1 MSEEDADGGGRRRR
15 NPVSRFFG
23 YNTRRARH
31 RAGPPPAR
39 GRAVAARGLGLGR
52 ARRGRRGGA
61 SDPVRARGRAARDEP
76 RGTRRAGPTGTGL
89 EARARRGLVT
99 TPAGSRTASGG
110 VRGRGASARGD
121 APSTAAAARRL
132 VASSRD
138 AMSRSPR
145 SGGRAVTRSGRAR
158 RRVRAREPAS
168 RDRREEKRVFRRIRG
183 FPKVVITENADRK
196 DRLFFDA
203 VERFSGRRPREP
215 RKHELTH
222 RPLKITDTIHEALV
236 KVPCCCRLADWA
248 ARRARRASVPSE
260 TRVPGATPRLP
271 RFDAAMRRSS
281 RQPRGGNASTADALP
296 PHGARRRARDPRTR
310 RRRFLTLPL

>member
-52 ARRGRRGGA
+52 ARRGRRGGT

-168 RDRREEKRVFRRIRG
+168 RDRREEERVFRRIRWNPG
-183 FPKVVITENADRK
+183 GYMITENADRK

-222 RPLKITDTIHEALV
+222 RPLKITDEALI
-236 KVPCCCRLADWA
+236 KVPA
-248 ARRARRASVPSE
+248 AVGSLTGRHAAHDARPSLPKHEYRARR
-260 TRVPGATPRLP
+260 RVSLDSTPRCV
-271 RFDAAMRRSS
+271 AAAGSPAAATR
-281 RQPRGGNASTADALP
+281 P
-296 PHGARRRARDPRTR
+296 PRTPSPR
-310 RRRFLTLPL
+310 TVRDDARAIPEPVVVVF

>member
-110 VRGRGASARGD
+110 VRGRGASAGGRTVDGRSGQEAGGFVAGRHVAFAEEWRTCGHEVGSRAPASARARAGVSGQARGEAGVPKD
-121 APSTAAAARRL
+121 PWIPEGGYNGKRRQKRQTVL
-132 VASSRD
+132 RCGRAFFGASSPRTKK
-138 AMSRSPR
+138 ARANTSTPENHGRS
-145 SGGRAVTRSGRAR
+145 
-158 RRVRAREPAS
+158 
-168 RDRREEKRVFRRIRG
+168 
-183 FPKVVITENADRK
+183 
-196 DRLFFDA
+196 
-203 VERFSGRRPREP
+203 
-215 RKHELTH
+215 TH
-222 RPLKITDTIHEALV
+222 KSA
-236 KVPCCCRLADWA
+236 CCCRLADWA